1 MSRTSL
7 NKSERQH
14 ILLGLVVDA
23 TKKTATAIVNK
34 LTQLHKETGV
44 ALLKNWQ
51 SKVPELS
58 TLRIADLLHSHALQA
73 ASLTG
78 TSVYLDAARK
88 SSRSLYRHSQERQ
101 RMSEARRDLQ
111 SLLYRRCYISWP
123 GKLLQAEFRTY
134 HRELYLTLS
143 FPDVPAGFTGGSV
156 VHPNDAN
163 PSMEAHL
170 NNYLHNTHHSVHN
183 LLQGLYELLDSAWDM
198 YETLEAQLQ
207 PVKSLDVL
215 LKLMPEA
222 SKHLPESLRAE
233 KPTKELADPTAINE
247 IREKLKK
254 GLPV

>member
-14 ILLGLVVDA
+14 ILFGLVVDA
-23 TKKTATAIVNK
+23 TKKTATAVVKK
-34 LTQLHKETGV
+34 LTKLHEETSS

-51 SKVPELS
+51 NKVPELPN
-58 TLRIADLLHSHALQA
+58 LRIADLLHGHALQA

-78 TSVYLDAARK
+78 TNIYLDAERK
-88 SSRSLYRHSQERQ
+88 SSRSLYRHNQEWQ
-101 RMSEARRDLQ
+101 KLPETRRDLQ
-111 SLLYRRCYISWP
+111 SLLYRRCYYSWP

-134 HRELYLTLS
+134 HRELYLSLS
-143 FPDVPAGFTGGSV
+143 FPGVPAGFTGGSV
-156 VHPNDAN
+156 VHPDDAS
-163 PSMEAHL
+163 PSMETHL
-170 NNYLHNTHHSVHN
+170 NNYLHSTHTSVHK
-183 LLQGLYELLDSAWDM
+183 LLQEIHELLDSAWDM

-222 SKHLPESLRAE
+222 SKHLPDSLRVE